1 MRFWEWIKRNK
12 LSSLLLAVILFFAL
26 QSFIGSSV
34 VNYSSSRISSRPMMD
49 YTYNAGKGMS
59 APSGLSYTEMM
70 QRVPPVTPV
79 NSIDTSTQNRLVQKE
94 SSLSLL
100 VGDVRSSADTVIKQ
114 AEGMGGFMIQST
126 FSNPGESPSG
136 SISVRVPASNLASY
150 LDILR
155 KQSIRVV
162 SEQLSG
168 TDITDQYKDIKS
180 RLDTLNTT
188 KAKFE
193 AIYDKAVSIQDILE
207 VQNRIIELQDQI
219 DSLKGQQQ
227 YMEKSA
233 EMARVSVYLSTDEL
247 SLPYASD
254 TSWRPSVV
262 FKAAVRSLVDNLR
275 GFASSLIWI
284 AVYAAFWVPA
294 LVIILFLVR
303 YRRKRVLH

>member
-12 LSSLLLAVILFFAL
+12 LSSLLLALILFFVL
-26 QSFIGSSV
+26 RSFIGSSV
-34 VNYSSSRISSRPMMD
+34 VNYSASRLSSPPMKD
-49 YTYNAGKGMS
+49 YTYNVSRGMT
-59 APSGLSYTEMM
+59 APDGVSYTEMM
-70 QRVPPVTPV
+70 QKESPVS
-79 NSIDTSTQNRLVQKE
+79 NIDTSTQNRLVQKE

-136 SISVRVPASNLASY
+136 SISVRVPSSSLQTY

-155 KQSIRVV
+155 KLSIRVV

-168 TDITDQYKDIKS
+168 TDITDQYKDIQS

-219 DSLKGQQQ
+219 DALKGQKQ
-227 YMEKSA
+227 YMEKST

-262 FKAAVRSLVDNLR
+262 FKSAVRSLVENLR
-275 GFASSLIWI
+275 GFAGLLIW
-284 AVYAAFWVPA
+284 ASVYVVFWGPVLILI
-294 LVIILFLVR
+294 LVVRR
-303 YRRKRVLH
+303 YRRKNVIR

>member
-12 LSSLLLAVILFFAL
+12 FSSLLLGVILLYLLPGFFG
-26 QSFIGSSV
+26 SFVTSRSMLSS
-34 VNYSSSRISSRPMMD
+34 PPMD
-49 YTYNAGKGMS
+49 YSYNESRGMMPPAGVGN
-59 APSGLSYTEMM
+59 SGVM
-70 QRVPPVTPV
+70 QKALPVF
-79 NSIDTSTQNRLVQKE
+79 SIDTSTQNRMVQKE

-100 VGDVRSSADTVIKQ
+100 VGDVRSSADVVIKQ
-114 AEGMGGFMIQST
+114 AEDLGGFMIQSS

-136 SISVRVPASNLASY
+136 SISVRVPSSSLQTY

-155 KQSIRVV
+155 KLSISVV

-168 TDITDQYKDIKS
+168 TDITDQYKDIQS

-193 AIYDKAVSIQDILE
+193 EIYNKAVSVQEILE

-262 FKAAVRSLVDNLR
+262 FKTAVRSLVDNLR
-275 GFASSLIWI
+275 GFAELVIWI
-284 AVYAAFWVPA
+284 AVYAVFWVPA
-294 LVIILFLVR
+294 LVVILLFVR
-303 YRRKRVLH
+303 HRRKRMLH

>member
-12 LSSLLLAVILFFAL
+12 LSSLLLGVILFYIL
-26 QSFIGSSV
+26 RSFISSSG
-34 VNYSSSRISSRPMMD
+34 VNYPASRISSPPMMD
-49 YTYNAGKGMS
+49 STYNASRGMTV
-59 APSGLSYTEMM
+59 PGGVSYTEMM
-70 QRVPPVTPV
+70 QKVSPVS
-79 NSIDTSTQNRLVQKE
+79 SIDTSTQNRLVQKE

-100 VGDVRSSADTVIKQ
+100 VGDVRSTADTVIKQ

-262 FKAAVRSLVDNLR
+262 FKSAVRSLVENLR
-275 GFASSLIWI
+275 GFASLLIWVS
-284 AVYAAFWVPA
+284 VYVVFWGPV
-294 LVIILFLVR
+294 LVIILLIRR
-303 YRRKRVLH
+303 YRRKRTPGR

>member
-12 LSSLLLAVILFFAL
+12 LSSLLLGVILFYIL
-26 QSFIGSSV
+26 RSFISSSV
-34 VNYSSSRISSRPMMD
+34 VNYSSSRISSPSMMD
-49 YTYNAGKGMS
+49 STYNANRGMTV
-59 APSGLSYTEMM
+59 PGGVSYTEMM
-70 QRVPPVTPV
+70 QKVSPVS
-79 NSIDTSTQNRLVQKE
+79 SIDTSTQNRLVQKE

-100 VGDVRSSADTVIKQ
+100 VADVRSSADTVIKQ

-233 EMARVSVYLSTDEL
+233 EMAKVSVYLSTDEL

-262 FKAAVRSLVDNLR
+262 FKTAVRSLVDNLR
-275 GFASSLIWI
+275 GFVSLLIWI

-294 LVIILFLVR
+294 LVIILLLVR
-303 YRRKRVLH
+303 YRRKRTTLR

>member
-12 LSSLLLAVILFFAL
+12 FSSLLLAVILFFVL
-26 QSFIGSSV
+26 RSFIASSV
-34 VNYSSSRISSRPMMD
+34 VNYSASRLSSSPMMD
-49 YTYNAGKGMS
+49 STYNASRGMP
-59 APSGLSYTEMM
+59 AQGGLSYSEMM
-70 QRVPPVTPV
+70 QKVSPVS
-79 NSIDTSTQNRLVQKE
+79 SIDTSTQNRLVQKE

-188 KAKFE
+188 KVKFE

-254 TSWRPSVV
+254 PSWRPSVV
-262 FKAAVRSLVDNLR
+262 FKSAVRSLVENLR
-275 GFASSLIWI
+275 GFASLLIW
-284 AVYAAFWVPA
+284 ASVYVVFWGPV
-294 LVIILFLVR
+294 LVIILLIRR
-303 YRRKRVLH
+303 YRRKRTLR

>member
-12 LSSLLLAVILFFAL
+12 LSSLLLAVILFFVL
-26 QSFIGSSV
+26 RSFIGSSV
-34 VNYSSSRISSRPMMD
+34 VNYSSSRLSSPSMTD
-49 YTYNAGKGMS
+49 YSYNASRGMTV
-59 APSGLSYTEMM
+59 PGGLTYTEM
-70 QRVPPVTPV
+70 QKVSPV
-79 NSIDTSTQNRLVQKE
+79 NSIDTSNQNRMIQKE

-100 VGDVRSSADTVIKQ
+100 VADVRSSADTVIKQ
-114 AEGMGGFMIQST
+114 AEGLGGFMIQST

-136 SISVRVPASNLASY
+136 SISVRVPSSSLQTY

-155 KQSIRVV
+155 KLSIRVV

-168 TDITDQYKDIKS
+168 ADITDQYKDINS
-180 RLDTLNTT
+180 RLDTLNAT

-219 DSLKGQQQ
+219 DTLKGQQQ

-233 EMARVSVYLSTDEL
+233 EMARVSMYFSTDEL

-254 TSWRPSVV
+254 TSWRPGVV
-262 FKAAVRSLVDNLR
+262 FKSAVRSLVENLR
-275 GFASSLIWI
+275 GFAGLLIWTG
-284 AVYAAFWVPA
+284 VYVVFWGPV
-294 LVIILFLVR
+294 LVIILLIRR
-303 YRRKRVLH
+303 YRRKRMLA

>member
-1 MRFWEWIKRNK
+1 MKLLVWIKTHK
-12 LSSLLLAVILFFAL
+12 LSSLLLVVILLYLLLGFFG
-26 QSFIGSSV
+26 SFVTSKNMS
-34 VNYSSSRISSRPMMD
+34 PPMD
-49 YTYNAGKGMS
+49 YSYNESRGMMPS
-59 APSGLSYTEMM
+59 ANVGYSGVVQKMS
-70 QRVPPVTPV
+70 PVS
-79 NSIDTSTQNRLVQKE
+79 NIDTSTQNRLVQKE

-100 VGDVRSSADTVIKQ
+100 VSDVRSSANTVIKQ
-114 AEGMGGFMIQST
+114 AEGMGGFMIQSA

-168 TDITDQYKDIKS
+168 TDITDQYKDINS
-180 RLDTLNTT
+180 RLDTLKAT

-193 AIYDKAVSIQDILE
+193 AIYDKAVTVQEILE

-219 DSLKGQQQ
+219 DSFKGQQQ

-262 FKAAVRSLVDNLR
+262 FKSAVRSLVENLR
-275 GFASSLIWI
+275 GFASWLIWA
-284 AVYAAFWVPA
+284 AVYAVFWGPV
-294 LVIILFLVR
+294 LIIILLVMR
-303 YRRKRVLH
+303 YGRRRMLR